1 MWYESATAG
10 APGGVGLVMD
20 LARKVL
26 EGDIRSV
33 ARLMSLIENGEAG
46 VVHVLKDLYPHTGR
60 AHILGVTGPPGCGKS
75 TLTDKLTEAYRARGR
90 SVGIVAVD
98 PTSPFTGGAI
108 LADRLRMQRHY
119 LDDGVFIRSMA
130 TRGHLGGLAR
140 ATNDLVD
147 VLDAAG
153 KEIIVIE
160 TVGVGQDEVEV
171 VKAAHTVVLVSVPGL
186 GDGVQAI
193 KAGIMEIADIFVV
206 NKADREGVDRAV
218 QDIQAAL
225 MMNPAHGP
233 WQHPICQTV
242 AAEGRGTAELMDAIE
257 AHRRFL
263 EAGDARA
270 RKARERTQQTFLELL
285 RERLASRALE
295 RAGGNGTLA
304 PLVERIARRETDPY
318 TAVEEVLRKLG
329 L

>member
-1 MWYESATAG
+1 
-10 APGGVGLVMD
+10 MD
-20 LARKVL
+20 LVRKVL

-33 ARLMSLIENGEAG
+33 ARLMSLIENGEAEAIRA
-46 VVHVLKDLYPHTGR
+46 LKDLYPHTGR
-60 AHILGVTGPPGCGKS
+60 AHIVGITGPPGCGKS
-75 TLTDKLTEAYRARGR
+75 TLNDKLTEAYRARGR

-171 VKAAHTVVLVSVPGL
+171 VKAAHTIVVLSVPGM
-186 GDGVQAI
+186 GDSVQTI
-193 KAGIMEIADIFVV
+193 KAGIMEIGDIFVV
-206 NKADREGVDRAV
+206 NKTDREGADRTV
-218 QDIQAAL
+218 RDIEMAL

-233 WQHPICQTV
+233 WAPRVCQTV
-242 AAEGRGTAELMDAIE
+242 ATKGDGVPDLLEAIE
-257 AHRRFL
+257 AHRQFGL
-263 EAGDARA
+263 EEGNRR
-270 RKARERTQQTFLELL
+270 RKARERTEHIFMELL
-285 RERLASRALE
+285 RERLAHRALE
-295 RAGGNGTLA
+295 RAGSNGTLA
-304 PLVERIARRETDPY
+304 RLLDRIARRETDPH
-318 TAVEEVLRKLG
+318 TAVEEVLRTLG